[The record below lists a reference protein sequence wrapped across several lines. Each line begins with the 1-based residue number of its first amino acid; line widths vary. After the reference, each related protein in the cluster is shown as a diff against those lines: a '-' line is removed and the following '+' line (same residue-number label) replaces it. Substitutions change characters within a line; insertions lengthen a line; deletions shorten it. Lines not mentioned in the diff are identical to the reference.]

1 MQRLPI
7 SSFDRVSG
15 AEFSRDDLYVSGE
28 VTIHP
33 SAAIAT
39 GVVLQAGANSRISI
53 AAGVCIGL
61 GTVIHAHN
69 GSIDIET
76 GANLGAG
83 VLLVGACKIGA
94 HACVGAAS
102 TVIDRDIAANCI
114 LPTASIVGD
123 RSRPVVGETFVEDET
138 AEPSPSPEGDR
149 TESMDIPPD
158 NTEPQPEP
166 ETPSESETE
175 PEDYWQDSPEKTE
188 SLENTAPT
196 DRSDPSIEEISESE
210 NSSETPAEVSHTRIV
225 YGEVHLN
232 RILTTLFPYANRSES
247 QNEENP

>member
-15 AEFSRDDLYVSGE
+15 AEFSRDDLYICGE
-28 VTIHP
+28 VAIHP

-69 GSIDIET
+69 GAIEIET

-123 RSRPVVGETFVEDET
+123 RSRPIVGETPVEDET

-149 TESMDIPPD
+149 PRSLETSEDPTPP
-158 NTEPQPEP
+158 TPEP
-166 ETPSESETE
+166 DAE
-175 PEDYWQDSPEKTE
+175 PDYWQDSPDGDAATTPTDT
-188 SLENTAPT
+188 LENSE
-196 DRSDPSIEEISESE
+196 RSPEDVPE
-210 NSSETPAEVSHTRIV
+210 NSSEPPAEVSQTRII

-232 RILTTLFPYANRSES
+232 RILTTLFPHAKRSES
-247 QNEENP
+247 EGENTL